1 MSWCQS
7 LLCYIAGIVVCL
19 ECLLRSLVL
28 FVATGVLGYVSKVVG
43 LHLVEEYFAFACL
56 SIWNQKFSQQV
67 QNLLANISQ
76 LLLDRRLVCLD
87 LVDILIVAFIVFF
100 FLD

>member
-7 LLCYIAGIVVCL
+7 LLCHIASIVVCL
-19 ECLLRSLVL
+19 QSLLSSLVL
-28 FVATGVLGYVSKVVG
+28 LVAAGVLSYVSKVVG

-76 LLLDRRLVCLD
+76 LLFDGRLVGLD
-87 LVDILIVAFIVFF
+87 LVDILVVAFIVFF